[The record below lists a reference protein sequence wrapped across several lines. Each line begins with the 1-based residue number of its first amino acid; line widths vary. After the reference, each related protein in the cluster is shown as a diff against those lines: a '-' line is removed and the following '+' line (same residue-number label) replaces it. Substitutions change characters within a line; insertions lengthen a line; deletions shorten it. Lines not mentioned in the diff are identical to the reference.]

1 MKNTKPLFLPSNL
14 DLDNLVIKRRI
25 YLNNK
30 GEDKY
35 RLLLTLSNIIKIIS
49 KKDIKDF
56 DSEFVPIKMVY
67 LRTYVDKAD
76 LYVKRLIELGI
87 IECDNKYIIGLK
99 SKGYRLAYPYN
110 STPKVILPGKNYTN
124 QFDKKAFIGSFD
136 NDSKLL
142 RPLYSHFNDNL
153 KIDYKSAI
161 KEGFIKY
168 WTHDGEQPPI
178 FIDDIDFENLN
189 SVSIFKKGQGFA
201 NLAHRKAYHK
211 FINGTVIPSSM
222 LLMKQFYFNVD
233 KSGYRL
239 HTNLT
244 NLNKE
249 KRKYITYNGER
260 LIAWDLKNSQPFFL
274 NVLLSKD
281 FWNRN
286 NEILGYRSLKGE
298 RRSKAC
304 LRTLGID
311 PSITM
316 EKLRTIQSSSAF
328 ELFKNVTLQGNLY
341 ETLQEFTLKY
351 SDKTISREKAKEE
364 FIKLLFDKPYSKRN
378 YHYDIEVAFMFGFP
392 GLIESLDSLFKSKEY
407 NTLSILLQ
415 QIESNVILRHVC
427 PAIAQKYAEIPLFT
441 VHDSI
446 VTTEGN
452 EELIRPIIE
461 QEIRRVTGGFT
472 PMLKLEKWF

>member
-14 DLDNLVIKRRI
+14 DIDNLAIKNRI
-25 YLNNK
+25 YINNK
-30 GEDKY
+30 EEDKY
-35 RLLLTLSNIIKIIS
+35 RLLLTLSNIIKNIS

-56 DSEFVPIKMVY
+56 DSEFVPIKMEY
-67 LRTYVDKAD
+67 LRVYIDKAD

-87 IECDNKYIIGLK
+87 VECDNKYIIGLK

-110 STPKVILPGKNYTN
+110 STPKVIIPGKNYTN
-124 QFDKKAFIGSFD
+124 QFDKKSFIGSFD
-136 NDSKLL
+136 KDSKELK
-142 RPLYSHFNDNL
+142 PLYSHFNDNL
-153 KIDYKSAI
+153 EIDYKSAI

-168 WTHDGEQPPI
+168 WTHDGEKAPI
-178 FIDDIDFENLN
+178 FIDDVDFENLN
-189 SVSIFKKGQGFA
+189 SVSIKKKGQGFT

-211 FINGTVIPSSM
+211 FINGTIIPSSM

-249 KRKYITYNGER
+249 KRKYITYNGKR

-281 FWNRN
+281 FWSRD

-298 RRSKAC
+298 LRSKAC
-304 LRTLGID
+304 LHAVGID

-316 EKLRTIQSSSAF
+316 EKLRRIQSSGAF
-328 ELFKNVTLQGNLY
+328 EEFKNVTLQGNLY
-341 ETLQEFTLKY
+341 EILQDFTLKY
-351 SDKTISREKAKEE
+351 SDITISRERAKEE
-364 FIKLLFDKPYSKRN
+364 FIRLLFDKPYSKRN
-378 YHYDIEVAFMFGFP
+378 YHYDIEVAFIFGFP
-392 GLIESLDSLFKSKEY
+392 GLIESLDSLFKSKKY
-407 NTLSILLQ
+407 NTLALLLQ
-415 QIESNVILRHVC
+415 QIESNVILRYVC
-427 PAIAQKYAEIPLFT
+427 PAIAQKYPEIPLFT
-441 VHDSI
+441 IHDSI